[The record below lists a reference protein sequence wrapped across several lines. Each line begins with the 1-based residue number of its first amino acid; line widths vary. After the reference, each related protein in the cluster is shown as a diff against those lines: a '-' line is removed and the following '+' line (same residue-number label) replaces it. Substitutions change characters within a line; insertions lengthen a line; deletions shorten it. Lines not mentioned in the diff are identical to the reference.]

1 MVSSLYSNL
10 GALAII
16 QILFWVYGLYARQN
30 QLEHKFFRM
39 DTPIYIVKIGLLD
52 ESKTSIKISD
62 ACAFV
67 FFDGISDDMDRS

>member
-1 MVSSLYSNL
+1 
-10 GALAII
+10 
-16 QILFWVYGLYARQN
+16 
-30 QLEHKFFRM
+30 M

-67 FFDGISDDMDRS
+67 FFDGIGDDMDRS